1 MEAQKFKL
9 RPGQRQTVWQAKGTS
24 NRLPVVTVST
34 DAYIF
39 TDDGDEQPANDV
51 QVFVNSDTSPIVLA
65 AGSSVTVVA
74 VQVDVVTDGGGY
86 GATGDYLVELPSLVD
101 PKG

>member
-9 RPGQRQTVWQAKGTS
+9 RPGQRQTIWQAKSTS
-24 NRLPVVTVST
+24 SRLPVVTVST
-34 DAYIF
+34 DVYLFAE
-39 TDDGDEQPANDV
+39 DAEQPANDV
-51 QVFVNSDTSPIVLA
+51 QVFVNSDTIPIVLT

-74 VQVDVVTDGGGY
+74 TKVDVVTDGGGY

-101 PKG
+101 PKGS